1 MSGPFKVNTR
11 SQWSALNPVLM
22 AGEPGVE
29 KETDNLK
36 IGDGLTAWNK
46 LPYHG
51 CPGYWGSF
59 WDTTSQVAAAI
70 NTPYSI
76 NLRQMDLANRGVRLI
91 SNSRMT
97 VDHPGIYS
105 ITFSV
110 QFSNSDAQIHDINV
124 WLRKNNAGS
133 AGDVPASDSKF
144 SIISSHGGVEGN
156 VIGTVNFV
164 LGLVAGD
171 YIELIWA
178 TTNVAA
184 YIHAEAAGSS
194 PFAHPSIPG
203 IICTVVQVASA

>member
-11 SQWSALNPVLM
+11 SQWTALNPVLM

-29 KETDNLK
+29 SDTKNLK
-36 IGDGLTAWNK
+36 IGDGRSSWDK

-59 WDTTSQVAAAI
+59 WDETSQVAALA
-70 NTPYSI
+70 NTAYPI
-76 NLRQMDLANRGVRLI
+76 KLRQSDATSRGVKII
-91 SNSRMT
+91 SDGRIT

-105 ITFSV
+105 ITFSI

-133 AGDVPASDSKF
+133 LGDVPASDSRF
-144 SIISSHGGVEGN
+144 SIISSHGGVDGN

-164 LGLVAGD
+164 MGLTTND
-171 YIELIWA
+171 YIELMWS
-178 TTNVAA
+178 TSNVAA
-184 YIHAEAAGSS
+184 YIHAEPANSS
-194 PFAHPSIPG
+194 PTHPSIPG